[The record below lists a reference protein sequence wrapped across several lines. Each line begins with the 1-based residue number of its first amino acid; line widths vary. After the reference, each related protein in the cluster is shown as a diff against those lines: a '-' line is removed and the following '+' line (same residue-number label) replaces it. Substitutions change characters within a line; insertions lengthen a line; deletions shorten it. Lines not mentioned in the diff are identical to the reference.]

1 MRTPYRSGDTTVDGL
16 LLINQNLSQFACVSL
31 TYIFSKLKISPLG
44 PPVGRPGP
52 PGPQGEPGMHGQ
64 NGEPGRDGRPG
75 EPGHCD
81 LTQCYQTAERVS
93 RCK

>member
-1 MRTPYRSGDTTVDGL
+1 MLYSNA
-16 LLINQNLSQFACVSL
+16 INFQIEF
-31 TYIFSKLKISPLG
+31 FISG

-93 RCK
+93 RCKFYRPRKKFNLSNF

>member
-1 MRTPYRSGDTTVDGL
+1 M
-16 LLINQNLSQFACVSL
+16 
-31 TYIFSKLKISPLG
+31 
-44 PPVGRPGP
+44 GRPGP

-93 RCK
+93 RCKLFKNLTPTQFFNFL

>member
-1 MRTPYRSGDTTVDGL
+1 
-16 LLINQNLSQFACVSL
+16 
-31 TYIFSKLKISPLG
+31 
-44 PPVGRPGP
+44 
-52 PGPQGEPGMHGQ
+52 MHGQ

-93 RCK
+93 RCKLFKKNFDAHAIFQFFIVIVDLSLIHI

>member
-1 MRTPYRSGDTTVDGL
+1 
-16 LLINQNLSQFACVSL
+16 
-31 TYIFSKLKISPLG
+31 
-44 PPVGRPGP
+44 
-52 PGPQGEPGMHGQ
+52 MHGQ

-93 RCK
+93 RCKLFSKFSTPTQNDKSLRNFYFFIVIVDKVKRKRKNNLTPNELN

>member
-1 MRTPYRSGDTTVDGL
+1 M
-16 LLINQNLSQFACVSL
+16 
-31 TYIFSKLKISPLG
+31 
-44 PPVGRPGP
+44 GRPGP

-93 RCK
+93 RCKLFRNSTLTQFFIFYSNSRQGEA